1 MTKKHFILIAGVLKH
16 RANGIDNSNASDE
29 QKHYALFELRNT
41 MYDLGDTFKVE
52 NPRFDKGTFYK
63 ACEIQEML
71 EKYIRVLEIV

>member
-1 MTKKHFILIAGVLKH
+1 MTKKHFVLIAGVLKH
-16 RANGIDNSNASDE
+16 SANAINNSSASDTE
-29 QKHYALFELRNT
+29 KHYALFELRNN

-63 ACEIQEML
+63 ACEIQPML